1 MSRMSNFKYLS
12 KSNLIF
18 RSDMAQDIFQRLDQ
32 GVEALI
38 SRERSPGVFD
48 TPPQDFDQV

>member
-1 MSRMSNFKYLS
+1 
-12 KSNLIF
+12 
-18 RSDMAQDIFQRLDQ
+18 MAQDIFQRLDQ

-48 TPPQDFDQV
+48 RVQSIS